1 MREERV
7 MGMCSDKPDE
17 TNNVVKEPGNTY
29 STLADTSRDSY
40 IPLNVA
46 EVAQQIAARF
56 QPERIILFGSH
67 AYGEPHPGSDVDML
81 VVMETPLKEAE
92 QATRICQRIEYHF
105 GLDLIVRTP
114 ATLRHRLALGDSFLR
129 EIVDQGIVLYERPHD

>member
-1 MREERV
+1 MRSDEPEEA
-7 MGMCSDKPDE
+7 
-17 TNNVVKEPGNTY
+17 NNTVKEPASVY
-29 STLADTSRDSY
+29 STLADAPRDLH
-40 IPLNVA
+40 IPPNVTNVA
-46 EVAQQIAARF
+46 AQIATRF

-92 QATRICQRIEYHF
+92 QAVRICQRIDYHF

-114 ATLRHRLALGDSFLR
+114 ATLRRRLALGDSFLR

>member
-1 MREERV
+1 
-7 MGMCSDKPDE
+7 MCSDKSGE
-17 TNNVVKEPGNTY
+17 TNNVVKEPGTTY
-29 STLADTSRDSY
+29 STLADTPCDSY

-67 AYGEPHPGSDVDML
+67 AYGQPHPGSDVDML

-92 QATRICQRIEYHF
+92 QAARICQRIDYHF

-114 ATLRHRLALGDSFLR
+114 ATLRRRLALGDSFLR
-129 EIVDQGIVLYERPHD
+129 EIVDQGIVLYERPDA